1 MNSKALELL
10 NQAQELIGK
19 EPPSGQFDAYPRY
32 LKATDIM
39 EILQVSRSKART
51 IMYDPT
57 FPLIKLGR
65 SIRVERE
72 QFFSWI
78 RQKERSA

>member
-1 MNSKALELL
+1 MENQILELL

-19 EPPSGQFDAYPRY
+19 EPPTGQFDAYPRY
-32 LKATDIM
+32 LKVTDIM
-39 EILQVSRSKART
+39 DILQVSRSKART

-72 QFFSWI
+72 QFFQWV